1 MNNKTL
7 VEIREDE
14 LVGKKLDL
22 SILNDSCLNLS
33 FSHSY
38 KTHFEELVE
47 ILRQELLRQT
57 VDSEQ
62 ILLDFIKY
70 FRDNEDTEDYY
81 IDWLETLAEYSY
93 E

>member
-22 SILNDSCLNLS
+22 SILNDSCLSLS

-47 ILRQELLRQT
+47 ILRQEILRQT

-62 ILLDFIKY
+62 ILLNFIKY

-81 IDWLETLAEYSY
+81 IDWLETLKEYSY